1 MTRHP
6 AAEPSAHEGFVPDAP
21 IRCRDFRIGA
31 IGAGFIMA
39 DVQLAAYREA
49 GFPVVAIASRT
60 PAKAAQVAQRHGIAT
75 VHETPEALIRDP
87 QVQIVDIA
95 YPPDQQ
101 PALIRLA
108 LAQPHVKGVLAQKP
122 LALDLETARALAEE
136 AQRAGKPLSVNQ
148 NMRFDQSMRVSAQTV
163 SRVLRDPAGCTPE
176 TRERVEAAIRST
188 RDVQNLAASHLASNR
203 SMTVAAVIPQIAASV
218 FAETLQGLSNVLLQA
233 GYQVIIG
240 HSDYSHEREEDVV
253 RSLLG
258 RRPDAFFLVGTRHTD
273 AVREMLQRAA
283 IPVVE
288 TWAWT
293 RKPIDQLV
301 GFSNH
306 EAIAAAVAYVQRR
319 GYARPVFVAAARPG
333 DDRARERLEGY
344 VSGMA
349 RHYAG
354 QPARSVVMEDLPYT
368 MGSGRARRPAARA
381 VSGQRRAAVLQRP
394 AGRRRA
400 AGLPAPG
407 HRSAAPAGH
416 RRLRRLRGRART
428 QSRADHGGRAHG
440 AHGRGGRA
448 HAGAAA
454 ARRAGGGAPARS
466 GLRADRAR
474 QRLSP
479 FCVFSQVVIAVEL
492 CHPPHQCQAP

>member
-1 MTRHP
+1 MEEETKRRGRRRLGT
-6 AAEPSAHEGFVPDAP
+6 ASVT
-21 IRCRDFRIGA
+21 
-31 IGAGFIMA
+31 MA
-39 DVQLAAYREA
+39 DV
-49 GFPVVAIASRT
+49 
-60 PAKAAQVAQRHGIAT
+60 AQVAG
-75 VHETPEALIRDP
+75 
-87 QVQIVDIA
+87 
-95 YPPDQQ
+95 
-101 PALIRLA
+101 
-108 LAQPHVKGVLAQKP
+108 
-122 LALDLETARALAEE
+122 
-136 AQRAGKPLSVNQ
+136 
-148 NMRFDQSMRVSAQTV
+148 VSAQTV

-176 TRERVEAAIRST
+176 TRARVEAAVRST
-188 RDVQNLAASHLASNR
+188 RYVQNLAASHLASNR

-218 FAETLQGLSNVLLQA
+218 FAETVQGLSNVLLQA

-240 HSDYSHEREEDVV
+240 HTDYSHEREENVV

-354 QPARSVVMEDLPYT
+354 QPARTVVMEDLPYT
-368 MGSGRARRPAARA
+368 MGSGRMLLDAARTQFPDSDVLLFSSDLLASGALLACQRQGIEVPRQLAIVGFGDYEVGRELNPGLTTIA
-381 VSGQRRAAVLQRP
+381 VPTVRMGEEAARMLVQ
-394 AGRRRA
+394 
-400 AGLPAPG
+400 
-407 HRSAAPAGH
+407 
-416 RRLRRLRGRART
+416 RLRGEPV
-428 QSRADHGGRAHG
+428 
-440 AHGRGGRA
+440 
-448 HAGAAA
+448 A
-454 ARRAGGGAPARS
+454 ARRRDLG
-466 GLRADRAR
+466 
-474 QRLSP
+474 
-479 FCVFSQVVIAVEL
+479 FEL
-492 CHPPHQCQAP
+492 IERGSA